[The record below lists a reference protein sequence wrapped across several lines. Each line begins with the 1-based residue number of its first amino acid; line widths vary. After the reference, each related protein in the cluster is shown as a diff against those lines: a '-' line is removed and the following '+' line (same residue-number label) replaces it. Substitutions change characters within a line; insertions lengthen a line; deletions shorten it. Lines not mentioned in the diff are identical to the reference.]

1 MGGPA
6 TDVKSRRRAVIG
18 GVLVVLGASGAAWAL
33 AYPQAAL
40 AATVVRALAD
50 CAAAATLGLA
60 VVPMLDAGRYR
71 DELTRRA
78 SGPLAWSAG
87 FWLFAELCRM
97 VVGAADAAA
106 LPVIRVGLSTTAEF
120 ALAISAGRSSVFSVA
135 AATLVLVV
143 ALVAAK
149 TPPAAVSAAGI
160 TSVGLVARTIGGH
173 MSASAFGAVAIAIH
187 VLAAAMWC
195 GTLAALVLTVDHRGQ
210 WARAL
215 PRFSELSLL
224 CVIAL
229 LSGGVIG
236 ALVAVDSPSQL
247 LATGYGRVLLIK
259 IVLTVVLM
267 VLAWR
272 NRARWLPAAK
282 SHRVTAYVSRARSL
296 TELAI
301 MAVALTMAAALSV
314 TG

>member
-1 MGGPA
+1 
-6 TDVKSRRRAVIG
+6 
-18 GVLVVLGASGAAWAL
+18 
-33 AYPQAAL
+33 
-40 AATVVRALAD
+40 VVRALAD

-71 DELTRRA
+71 DELTHRA
-78 SGPLAWSAG
+78 GGPLPWAAG

-106 LPVIRVGLSTTAEF
+106 LPVTRVGLTTTAEF
-120 ALAISAGRSSVFSVA
+120 AMATSAGRSIVFSIA
-135 AATLVLVV
+135 AAALVLVV

-160 TSVGLVARTIGGH
+160 TAVGLVARTIGGH

-187 VLAAAMWC
+187 GLAAAIWC
-195 GTLAALVLTVDHRGQ
+195 GTLAALVVTVDHRAQ
-210 WARAL
+210 WARVL
-215 PRFSELSLL
+215 PRFSELSLM

-229 LSGGVIG
+229 LTGGVMG
-236 ALVAVDSPSQL
+236 ALVALSSPSQL

-259 IVLTVVLM
+259 IALTVVLM
-267 VLAWR
+267 ALAWR

>member
-1 MGGPA
+1 M
-6 TDVKSRRRAVIG
+6 
-18 GVLVVLGASGAAWAL
+18 LGASAAAWAL
-33 AYPQAAL
+33 TYPQAAP

-50 CAAAATLGLA
+50 CAAAVTLGLA
-60 VVPMLDAGRYR
+60 VVPMLDTGRYR
-71 DELTRRA
+71 ERA
-78 SGPLAWSAG
+78 DAAGRPAARVAAG
-87 FWLFAELCRM
+87 FWLFAELCRL
-97 VVGAADAAA
+97 VVGAAAAA
-106 LPVIRVGLSTTAEF
+106 AVPVTRVGLATTVEF
-120 ALAISAGRSSVFSVA
+120 AAATSAGRSGLFSVA
-135 AATLVLVV
+135 AAGLVLVV
-143 ALVAAK
+143 ALVAPR
-149 TPPAAVSAAGI
+149 TPPAAVAAAGI
-160 TSVGLVARTIGGH
+160 AAVGLVARTIGGH
-173 MSASAFGAVAIAIH
+173 MSASALGAVAIAIH

-210 WARAL
+210 WARVL
-215 PRFSELSLL
+215 PRFSELSLW

-229 LSGGVIG
+229 LAGGVTG
-236 ALVAVDSPSQL
+236 ALVAVDSASQL
-247 LATGYGRVLLIK
+247 FATGYGRVLLIK

-282 SHRVTAYVSRARSL
+282 SHRVTAYVSRSRSL

>member
-1 MGGPA
+1 M
-6 TDVKSRRRAVIG
+6 SFRREAVLG
-18 GVLVVLGASGAAWAL
+18 GVLVVLGASAAAWAL
-33 AYPQAAL
+33 AYPQAAP
-40 AATVVRALAD
+40 AAAAVRALAD
-50 CAAAATLGLA
+50 CAAAVTLGLA

-78 SGPLAWSAG
+78 GGPLAWAAG
-87 FWLFAELCRM
+87 FWLFAELCRL

-106 LPVIRVGLSTTAEF
+106 LPVTRVGMGTTADF
-120 ALAISAGRSSVFSVA
+120 AMVTSAGRSSVFGVA
-135 AATLVLVV
+135 AAALVLAV

-160 TSVGLVARTIGGH
+160 TAVGLVARTIGGH

-187 VLAAAMWC
+187 VLAAAIWC

-210 WARAL
+210 WARVL

-224 CVIAL
+224 CVMAL
-229 LSGGVIG
+229 LTGGVIG
-236 ALVAVDSPSQL
+236 ALVTLSSPSQL
-247 LATGYGRVLLIK
+247 FATGYGRLLLIK

-301 MAVALTMAAALSV
+301 MAVTLTMAAALSV

>member
-1 MGGPA
+1 MSA
-6 TDVKSRRRAVIG
+6 RRSAVLG
-18 GVLVVLGASGAAWAL
+18 GVLVVLGASAAAWAL
-33 AYPQAAL
+33 AYPQAAP
-40 AATVVRALAD
+40 AAAVVRALAD

-78 SGPLAWSAG
+78 SGPLAMAAG
-87 FWLFAELCRM
+87 SWLFAELCRM
-97 VVGAADAAA
+97 VVGAAEAQAV
-106 LPVIRVGLSTTAEF
+106 PVTRLGLSTTLEF
-120 ALAISAGRSSVFSVA
+120 ATVTSAGRSSMFSVGA
-135 AATLVLVV
+135 AALVLAV

-149 TPPAAVSAAGI
+149 TPPSAVAATGIAA
-160 TSVGLVARTIGGH
+160 VGLVARTVGGH

-187 VLAAAMWC
+187 VVAAAVWC
-195 GTLAALVLTVDHRGQ
+195 GTLAALVLTVDHRGR
-210 WARAL
+210 WARVL
-215 PRFSELSLL
+215 PRFSEMSLL

-229 LSGGVIG
+229 LIGGVIG
-236 ALVAVDSPSQL
+236 AVVALSSPSQL
-247 LATGYGRVLLIK
+247 LATGYGRVLSAK

-282 SHRVTAYVSRARSL
+282 AHRVTAYVSRARSL
-296 TELAI
+296 TELAV

>member
-1 MGGPA
+1 MGGSSA
-6 TDVKSRRRAVIG
+6 GVSRRRAVVG
-18 GVLVVLGASGAAWAL
+18 GVVVVLGASAAAL
-33 AYPQAAL
+33 AVAYPQGAP

-71 DELTRRA
+71 DELARRA
-78 SGPLAWSAG
+78 GRPLALAAG
-87 FWLFAELCRM
+87 SWLFAELCRL

-106 LPVIRVGLSTTAEF
+106 VPVWGVGFGTTAEF
-120 ALAISAGRSSVFSVA
+120 ATVTSAGRSSALGIA
-135 AATLVLVV
+135 AAAAVLVV
-143 ALVAAK
+143 ALVARK
-149 TPPAAVSAAGI
+149 TPSAAVAAAGI
-160 TSVGLVARTIGGH
+160 TAVGLVARAVGGH
-173 MSASAFGAVAIAIH
+173 MSASTIGAVAIAVH

-210 WARAL
+210 WARVL
-215 PRFSELSLL
+215 PRFSELSMG

-229 LSGGVIG
+229 LAGGLAG
-236 ALVAVDSPSQL
+236 AFVAVSSPEQL
-247 LATGYGRVLLIK
+247 FATGYGRVLLVK

-272 NRARWLPAAK
+272 NRGRWLPAAK
-282 SHRVTAYVSRARSL
+282 SHRVTAYASRSKSL
-296 TELAI
+296 VELAI
-301 MAVALTMAAALSV
+301 MAVALTMAGALSV

>member
-1 MGGPA
+1 MGGA
-6 TDVKSRRRAVIG
+6 TKGVTRPRAAIG
-18 GVLVVLGASGAAWAL
+18 GVVVVLAASAAAWAL
-33 AYPQAAL
+33 AYSQAEP

-60 VVPMLDAGRYR
+60 VVPMLDTGRYR
-71 DELTRRA
+71 DELSLRA
-78 SGPLAWSAG
+78 GGPLTWMAG
-87 FWLFAELCRM
+87 FWLFAELCRL
-97 VVGAADAAA
+97 VVGAAAAA
-106 LPVIRVGLSTTAEF
+106 AVPVNRVGLTTTAEF
-120 ALAISAGRSSVFSVA
+120 ASATSAGRSGLFSVA
-135 AATLVLVV
+135 AAALVLVV
-143 ALVAAK
+143 ALVARR
-149 TPPAAVSAAGI
+149 TPSVAVAVAGI
-160 TSVGLVARTIGGH
+160 TALGLVARTIGGH
-173 MSASAFGAVAIAIH
+173 TSGSAFGAIAIAIH

-195 GTLAALVLTVDHRGQ
+195 GVLAALVLTVEHRGQ
-210 WARAL
+210 WARVL
-215 PRFSELSLL
+215 PRFSEVSLF

-229 LSGGVIG
+229 LTGGVIG
-236 ALVAVDSPSQL
+236 AFVALDGASQL
-247 LATGYGRVLLIK
+247 FTTGYGRVLLIK

-282 SHRVTAYVSRARSL
+282 SHRVTAYVSRSRSL